1 MQRGLSVA
9 IVGCGRMG
17 RIRARAAAGH
27 GARVIE
33 VCDVESD
40 RACELAATLP
50 DCVVRAEPLGLTWDR
65 LDAVFVCTPPFARG
79 PVEQLAIEHG
89 VPFLVEKPVG
99 LSASGVAAVADAL
112 ARRPVLSA
120 VGYMN
125 RYRESVERAREL
137 LRGETVLGLA
147 CNWIGTPYR
156 VAWWARPELSGGA
169 INEQTTHLV
178 DLGRYLVGEIVEVQ
192 GMATPPDTDGRT
204 TAGFNLRYRDG
215 ALYSLF
221 YSCGGE
227 SKMITLQAFT
237 PRASVALDGWEF
249 HLRPPHGTGSHDIAP
264 SDRDAVFHVEVAA
277 FLRAVER
284 KAPDTIRCS
293 FEDGIRT
300 QLVVD
305 ALFRSLAS
313 GKVEPVAQEPGP

>member
-1 MQRGLSVA
+1 
-9 IVGCGRMG
+9 MG
-17 RIRARAAAGH
+17 RIRARAAAAH

-33 VCDVESD
+33 VSDVEAD
-40 RACELAATLP
+40 RARELAAALP
-50 DCVVRAEPLGLTWDR
+50 GCVVRDDPKALSWDT

-79 PVEQLAIEHG
+79 PVELTAIERG

-99 LSASGVAAVADAL
+99 LSANGVAAVSEAL

-137 LRGETVLGLA
+137 LRGETVLGLT
-147 CNWIGTPYR
+147 CHWIGTPYR
-156 VAWWARPELSGGA
+156 VAWWPKSQLSGGA

-178 DLGRYLVGEIVEVQ
+178 DLGRYLVGEFVEVQ
-192 GMATPPDTDGRT
+192 GIATPIDGDGRT
-204 TAGFNLRYRDG
+204 TAAFNLRFRDG

-227 SKMITLQAFT
+227 TKMITLQAFT
-237 PRASVALDGWEF
+237 PTSSVALDGWEF
-249 HLRPPHGTGSHDIAP
+249 HLRPPHATGSGS
-264 SDRDAVFHVEVAA
+264 SDRDAVFHAEVAA
-277 FLRAVER
+277 FLVAVER
-284 KAPDTIRCS
+284 ETAETIRCS

-300 QLVVD
+300 QRVVD

-313 GKVEPVAQEPGP
+313 GKVEPVDP